1 MVKSYTPE
9 CTEEAHKLLFFNQR
23 CRETSRGKAAVG
35 VKCHEVW
42 PEVCSNCPLD
52 AMGEKSSGHIVC
64 HDPVLK
70 TTVDGTANRG
80 IWDDHIRAVGVT
92 VSPHRMNFEER
103 QGAVKIQRSAAPFVW
118 EGEKTDIQTVPASN
132 GQGHIPYGRIYSG
145 TDRTG
150 Q

>member
-42 PEVCSNCPLD
+42 PEDV
-52 AMGEKSSGHIVC
+52 
-64 HDPVLK
+64 
-70 TTVDGTANRG
+70 TANRV
-80 IWDDHIRAVGVT
+80 IWDDHIRAVAVT

-103 QGAVKIQRSAAPFVW
+103 QGAGKIQRSAAPFVW
-118 EGEKTDIQTVPASN
+118 EEEKTDIQTVPASN